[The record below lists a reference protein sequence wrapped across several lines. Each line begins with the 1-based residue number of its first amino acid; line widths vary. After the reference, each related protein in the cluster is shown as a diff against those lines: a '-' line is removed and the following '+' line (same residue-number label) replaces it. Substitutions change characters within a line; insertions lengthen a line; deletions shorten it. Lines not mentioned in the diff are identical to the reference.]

1 MKKIIGWF
9 KNVLMRIL
17 EVVNYMVKKD
27 DELELAKL
35 EVKREIAKDVFRA
48 VSDTLSNALL
58 NRNVRFVLGCAGV
71 AILITSFYDFNT
83 PQNTLTN

>member
-1 MKKIIGWF
+1 
-9 KNVLMRIL
+9 
-17 EVVNYMVKKD
+17 MVKKD